1 MPLEITTNT
10 FEDLV
15 LKADKPVLVDF
26 WAVWCGPCR
35 QVGPVVDRLA
45 KDYDGK
51 LTVGK
56 VNVDEQTELAERYR
70 VMSIPTL
77 YVFKAGEVVDKLVGA
92 RPYNDLKV
100 ILDKYVD

>member
-1 MPLEITTNT
+1 
-10 FEDLV
+10 
-15 LKADKPVLVDF
+15 VLVDF